1 MKKSKIYSKVLTR
14 LLKQFFK
21 LIQNLSQLT
30 PYTVIRSI
38 KKNYIIYICLTP
50 NFSIEPHNKRGLSTL
65 SFYHNCVYNI
75 HITILGEMNLIHTL
89 QLTHRLNRIMYNEIV
104 DILPDPNKLPH
115 LNEIN
120 TNYYKPEGISIIR
133 LKKVT
138 SNATSFQYYGIE
150 ILLNPIRLIEKDNH
164 IQVTS
169 YNDFNLIMD
178 EFDRIIKGIH
188 PQLPDIFGWTCKRID
203 YAVDIKTK
211 YVKEYVELFQ
221 KGDKPSHFKDGKYDD
236 VSHRHMQ
243 KEGSMYYI
251 SKSVVINFY
260 DKHAQ
265 KINESKANPFV
276 TQQDI
281 DNAEDILRIEVQ
293 CLKGKTDYLD
303 FREKFDDKEF
313 YNFLSLDL
321 SKKIITS
328 YYDKTIGDGDFYN
341 LNEAITYVKKSDKT
355 TVQKKNM
362 INILSIISQS
372 RSIWR
377 ARENFIKGYKLK
389 NQNIVLHGSEQTFNK
404 YLNSLRRLGI
414 NPITMPRNWNIS
426 WEDWLIENGEISGKT
441 VKYLENPKGK
451 IYDNLA
457 FIMDWDS
464 VL

>member
-1 MKKSKIYSKVLTR
+1 
-14 LLKQFFK
+14 
-21 LIQNLSQLT
+21 
-30 PYTVIRSI
+30 
-38 KKNYIIYICLTP
+38 
-50 NFSIEPHNKRGLSTL
+50 
-65 SFYHNCVYNI
+65 
-75 HITILGEMNLIHTL
+75 
-89 QLTHRLNRIMYNEIV
+89 MYNEIV